1 MRISKFFYITLLMA
15 IVIVPT
21 SSNLHAQ
28 LTFYSS
34 SSAFTVATGPG
45 LTDLTF
51 QPDLSLQPFLVV
63 SSPLSSASSTT
74 YQDVT
79 GSIPNG
85 ITISDQANASNGLV
99 VYDTGVGNFTFE
111 DPIILTFSPDVNAV
125 GETIFGTTSGPSIA
139 GSLVEHVYDGSTLLG
154 SKTIAESAFTYPY
167 IGVTSTTPITSIQF
181 DWLTNDGSTTFNNVS
196 FGTFAVPEPSSW
208 ALLGS
213 GVSILIFLRHRRRG
227 IRN

>member
-85 ITISDQANASNGLV
+85 ITISDQAQIRV
-99 VYDTGVGNFTFE
+99 QKF
-111 DPIILTFSPDVNAV
+111 
-125 GETIFGTTSGPSIA
+125 
-139 GSLVEHVYDGSTLLG
+139 SLVAFIVLTILG
-154 SKTIAESAFTYPY
+154 WGAI
-167 IGVTSTTPITSIQF
+167 
-181 DWLTNDGSTTFNNVS
+181 
-196 FGTFAVPEPSSW
+196 
-208 ALLGS
+208 LG
-213 GVSILIFLRHRRRG
+213 FLRNPQSSQPTVYRPVHSRVA
-227 IRN
+227 